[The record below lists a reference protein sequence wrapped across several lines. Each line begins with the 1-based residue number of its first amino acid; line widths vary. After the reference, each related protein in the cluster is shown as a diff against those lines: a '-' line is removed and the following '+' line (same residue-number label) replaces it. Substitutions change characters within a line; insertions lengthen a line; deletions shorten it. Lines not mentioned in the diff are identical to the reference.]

1 MAPEPGELVKEGK
14 LDEALDALT
23 EQVRAKPADA
33 KLRVFLFQLLC
44 VRGDWDRAMTQ
55 LNVAA
60 DMDAETLLMAQVCRP
75 ALNCEALRA
84 EVFAGNRAPMVFGEP
99 EDWMAWLVQANQHIA
114 QGELAAA
121 AELRDRAF
129 DAAPAVDGTIDGK
142 PFAWI
147 ADADTRLGPTLE
159 AIVEG
164 RYYWVPFQNIRQ
176 VLIEEPADLRDAVW
190 MPAQFVWA
198 NGGNTVGLI
207 PTRYAGSE
215 AAGDPG
221 LQLARRTEWD
231 ERDGGHFIGLGQRM
245 LCTDQGEYPLMDVRA
260 IALNVALPEGAE
272 GEAGEGTPADQPA
285 EGQQAEE

>member
-1 MAPEPGELVKEGK
+1 V
-14 LDEALDALT
+14 
-23 EQVRAKPADA
+23 
-33 KLRVFLFQLLC
+33 
-44 VRGDWDRAMTQ
+44 
-55 LNVAA
+55 
-60 DMDAETLLMAQVCRP
+60 
-75 ALNCEALRA
+75 
-84 EVFAGNRAPMVFGEP
+84 
-99 EDWMAWLVQANQHIA
+99 AWLIQANQHIA

-129 DAAPAVDGTIDGK
+129 DAAPAVDGTIDGT

-164 RYYWVPFQNIRQ
+164 RYYWIPFQNIRQ

-215 AAGDPG
+215 AADDPA
-221 LQLARRTEWD
+221 LQLARKTVWD

-272 GEAGEGTPADQPA
+272 GEGAEATPADEPG
-285 EGQQAEE
+285 EGEQAQE